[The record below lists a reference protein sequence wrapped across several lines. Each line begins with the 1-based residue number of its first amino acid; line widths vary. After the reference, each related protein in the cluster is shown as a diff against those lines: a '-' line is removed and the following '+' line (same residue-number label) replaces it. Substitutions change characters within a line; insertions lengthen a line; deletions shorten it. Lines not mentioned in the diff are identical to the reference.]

1 MSDLRSVAAMLPE
14 LLQQLGLAQTA
25 EGWRAVADWPAVAG
39 ARIAGRTR
47 AVSFREGV
55 LTVEVEGSAWMH
67 ELGFLKPE
75 LVRNLNR
82 HLGASVVRD
91 VRFMPAGTRPKDRGT
106 HPEDGSTR
114 PEDGS
119 GGNLR

>member
-1 MSDLRSVAAMLPE
+1 MPGHAAAPAGRRLNEMKPVAVVLSDVLR
-14 LLQQLGLAQTA
+14 QLGLEKTA
-25 EGWRAVADWPAVAG
+25 EGWRAVAEWPVVAG
-39 ARIAGRTR
+39 VRIARRSR
-47 AVSFREGV
+47 AVSFRDGA

-82 HLGASVVRD
+82 HLGADVVRD
-91 VRFMPAGTRPKDRGT
+91 VRFTPAR
-106 HPEDGSTR
+106 
-114 PEDGS
+114 

>member
-1 MSDLRSVAAMLPE
+1 MNEFKPVAAVLSDV
-14 LLQQLGLAQTA
+14 LRQLGLDKTA
-25 EGWRAVADWPAVAG
+25 EGWRAVADWPVIAG

-47 AVSFREGV
+47 AMSFRDGA

-82 HLGASVVRD
+82 HLGADVVRD
-91 VRFMPAGTRPKDRGT
+91 VRFTPAGTRPKHAGT
-106 HPEDGSTR
+106 CS
-114 PEDGS
+114 
-119 GGNLR
+119 

>member
-1 MSDLRSVAAMLPE
+1 MRPLAAILPA
-14 LLQQLGLAQTA
+14 LLDQLGLAQSV

-39 ARIAGRTR
+39 ARIAGHSR
-47 AVSFREGV
+47 ATAFREGT

-67 ELGFLKPE
+67 ELGFLKRE

-82 HLGASVVRD
+82 HLGADVVRD
-91 VRFMPAGTRPKDRGT
+91 VRLMPAGTRPKDEG
-106 HPEDGSTR
+106 TR
-114 PEDGS
+114 PKDGL